1 MQTVFLHL
9 LHLKKGCKWQQR
21 CVIGC
26 RPSIRNIFDFFLFL
40 PVSVRPTHSLRSWL
54 QDYHKRA
61 TVDKSASIC
70 TQVCPINLKVS
81 IKKREP
87 PVFSIEICRRKGKK
101 GDKPFNFIASR
112 ALKYSLRS
120 TFHFQALCRRQES
133 WHLCMLLL
141 CTMLF
146 SPQMCGASHPST
158 PSHRSCWRTT
168 SFRPVQNGSAESECQ
183 LTVMLW

>member
-1 MQTVFLHL
+1 M
-9 LHLKKGCKWQQR
+9 
-21 CVIGC
+21 
-26 RPSIRNIFDFFLFL
+26 SA
-40 PVSVRPTHSLRSWL
+40 RPTHSLRSWL

-61 TVDKSASIC
+61 TADKSASIC

-81 IKKREP
+81 IKTRQP
-87 PVFSIEICRRKGKK
+87 PLFSIEIFGRKEEK

-146 SPQMCGASHPST
+146 SPKICGASHPST
-158 PSHRSCWRTT
+158 PSHCSCWRTT

-183 LTVMLW
+183 LAVMLW